1 LSIAIIASEAQRQ
14 AILPALRC
22 AAAGHHV
29 VTADTPGGISASGG
43 ATPWASLQFVVVDE
57 AHAPTTL
64 EALRDSGSKARVLLI
79 GQNISSNQVKLA
91 LNHARVVGITASS
104 VGAPEPWEMTYMT
117 RRILAPADPTPS
129 ASQFLTWGVTNVAWT
144 PRTTA
149 DLRRIVKQID
159 DISRNLG
166 AERREANVVATAAHE
181 MLMNAMYD
189 APVQEG
195 GQPLYAFDRTAEIS
209 LADRHRPTFRLA
221 VGPSYIGLDVCDPFG
236 RLPRTRF
243 FESIVRGL
251 HGRAD
256 GGPLDTSHGGA
267 GLGLYTLFANG
278 SVLRAELR
286 PMRDTHVSWMMRRG
300 QAHRGRDEDRS
311 LYFVALTEAR

>member
-1 LSIAIIASEAQRQ
+1 VSIAIIASEAQRQ

-29 VTADTPGGISASGG
+29 ATADAPTGLHWGP
-43 ATPWASLQFVVVDE
+43 LQLVVVDE
-57 AHAPTTL
+57 AHAAATL
-64 EALRDSGSKARVLLI
+64 QALRESGSKARALLI
-79 GQNISSNQVKLA
+79 GQSISTGQVKLA
-91 LNHARVVGITASS
+91 LDHARVVGITAS
-104 VGAPEPWEMTYMT
+104 VTGAPEPWEMTYVT
-117 RRILAPADPTPS
+117 RRILAPADPTPT

-144 PRTTA
+144 PRSTA

-159 DISRNLG
+159 DIARNLG
-166 AERREANVVATAAHE
+166 AERREANIVATAAHE
-181 MLMNAMYD
+181 LLMNAMYD
-189 APVQEG
+189 APVNES
-195 GQPLYAFDRTAEIS
+195 GQPLYAFDRTAEVS
-209 LADRHRPTFRLA
+209 LADRQRPTFRLA

-251 HGRAD
+251 HGRGE

-300 QAHRGRDEDRS
+300 QAHRGRDVDRS
-311 LYFVALTEAR
+311 LYFVPLTEAR